1 MKNKEII
8 SYNLNFYMNQNGK
21 SRSDVAEAI
30 GVSYFTLTDW
40 VRGKTIPRMDKLE
53 KLAQYF
59 NVKISDLVE
68 KKSIESNPVE
78 MATIHA
84 AILMDEE
91 YVDMYEY
98 FKLLDEAQR
107 KIVKDLV
114 RNLAATKKEA

>member
-1 MKNKEII
+1 MAN
-8 SYNLNFYMNQNGK
+8 
-21 SRSDVAEAI
+21 
-30 GVSYFTLTDW
+30 
-40 VRGKTIPRMDKLE
+40 
-53 KLAQYF
+53 YF
-59 NVKISDLVE
+59 NIKISDLVE

-78 MATIHA
+78 IATIHA